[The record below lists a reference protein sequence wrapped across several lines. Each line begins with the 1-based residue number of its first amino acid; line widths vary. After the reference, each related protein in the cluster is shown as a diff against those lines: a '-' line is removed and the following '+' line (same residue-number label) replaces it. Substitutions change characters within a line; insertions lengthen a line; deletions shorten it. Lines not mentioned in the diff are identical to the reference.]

1 VGLWESLLEDVKKT
15 FQSKWPGT
23 YPLDPVDDG
32 VGDAFGNIMATYQR
46 SYTDP
51 DSLPATWTS
60 TSKSYTEVFATQEY
74 ALYGSSRLGIFHH
87 PDMPSTAQAL
97 IPTARS
103 LTKPLLTASASPLLQ
118 IAVGLPSL
126 AAASATS

>member
-32 VGDAFGNIMATYQR
+32 VGDAFRDASGNIMATYQR

-74 ALYGSSRLGIFHH
+74 ALYGSERLGIFHQTE
-87 PDMPSTAQAL
+87 PSAHC
-97 IPTARS
+97 
-103 LTKPLLTASASPLLQ
+103 LQ
-118 IAVGLPSL
+118 QPRL
-126 AAASATS
+126 